1 MSRPTPFDLLFAHH
15 ADVLADVTV
24 AAAAAGRDPRD
35 RTDFAAVPD
44 VQRLLSDFESPDV
57 VAAHPEAAAEY
68 LLLLH
73 AAYRFNAAGRRVVT
87 PGPPALERWAGRL
100 PPATAP
106 DVPGG
111 ACYLQ
116 LPEQRWWVQRAPD
129 APHEP
134 MDGVFLTL
142 APRNDEIALL
152 AILGLRAER
161 GGFTQVSVQARPA
174 DFAAARTMRRD
185 PPFAPLMEGGTAARF
200 RSIATAAELLTLVQI
215 GLLAAADVEAG

>member
-1 MSRPTPFDLLFAHH
+1 MSRPTPFDLLFGHR
-15 ADVLADVTV
+15 ADLLAGLTA

-35 RTDFAAVPD
+35 RADFAAVPD
-44 VQRLLSDFESPDV
+44 VQRLLGDFESPDV

-73 AAYRFNAAGRRVVT
+73 AVYRFDAAGRRVLAPDPT
-87 PGPPALERWAGRL
+87 ALERWAGRV
-100 PPATAP
+100 PPAAAP

-116 LPEQRWWVQRAPD
+116 LPEHRWWVQRAPD

-134 MDGVFLTL
+134 VDGVFLTL
-142 APRNDEIALL
+142 APRNDELSLL
-152 AILGLRAER
+152 AILGLRTER
-161 GGFTQVSVQARPA
+161 GGLTQVSVQARPA

-200 RSIATAAELLTLVQI
+200 RSIATAAELLTLVQL